1 MRVIFYLFLMLNV
14 GRCSDEQ
21 NFETKTVYVGENIN
35 LTCPRREVGTLFWI
49 KLVSGDFPKILGRS
63 FSSQSADQRI
73 RTVTDPGIFD
83 LYITKAQQSD
93 TGVYICMKTA
103 NRELTFLNG
112 TYLKVEGPEPPFTTT
127 PPPDSVHQER
137 TVTLQCSVLH
147 DFQNKTCPVDDN
159 VFCLSV
165 EPHQSHPGSNYTHV
179 NGGDEYERNSEGLST
194 KTCFYSYF
202 RNLSSSDSQT
212 YYCAVATCVESFPQ
226 NKTTGDAEVKKSCSK
241 KDNTILYLLCVALA
255 ISLIVIAC
263 LVYSIK
269 KLKKNS
275 YVYSNDAVALQTNV
289 ISSGDQENQQMR
301 TCWFIQH
308 QLLKKR
314 ANRGQRIQKLR
325 RKKAST
331 LMSRLLG
338 WIKLY

>member
-1 MRVIFYLFLMLNV
+1 MRVMFYLFLMLNV

-21 NFETKTVYVGENIN
+21 TFETKTVYVGENIN
-35 LTCPRREVGTLFWI
+35 LTCPRRDVGTLFWI

-112 TYLKVEGPEPPFTTT
+112 TYLKVEGPEPPFTTA
-127 PPPDSVHQER
+127 PPPDSVHQEH
-137 TVTLQCSVLH
+137 TVNLQCLVLH

-159 VFCLSV
+159 VFCLSA
-165 EPHQSHPGSNYTHV
+165 EPHQSNPGSNYTHV
-179 NGGDEYERNSEGLST
+179 NGGDEYERNSEALST

-202 RNLSSSDSQT
+202 RNFSSSDSQT
-212 YYCAVATCVESFPQ
+212 YYCAVATCVESFSR

-269 KLKKNS
+269 KLKKSS

-289 ISSGDQENQQMR
+289 ISSGDQENQQ
-301 TCWFIQH
+301 TDED
-308 QLLKKR
+308 LLFYS
-314 ANRGQRIQKLR
+314 APTF
-325 RKKAST
+325 KKASKSGT
-331 LMSRLLG
+331 KDTKPAEEESIYTDVKALELD
-338 WIKLY
+338 